1 MLSLSTAYCLL
12 PSAAA
17 DVLSV
22 DLLKEE
28 LETLTKKWYEF
39 GQALGLTS
47 TQLHTIEHET
57 GQDAEYYFSEVLT
70 TLLDE
75 GSEVKMSWGRVVD
88 GVRMVGDGE
97 LASRLA
103 EKYGKR
109 ESMEESISSYIH
121 VHVPVDGT
129 CMCGLHGP

>member
-12 PSAAA
+12 PSAAV

-88 GVRMVGDGE
+88 VVRQLGDGE

-109 ESMEESISSYIH
+109 ERSWRKVLARIYMY
-121 VHVPVDGT
+121 
-129 CMCGLHGP
+129 L